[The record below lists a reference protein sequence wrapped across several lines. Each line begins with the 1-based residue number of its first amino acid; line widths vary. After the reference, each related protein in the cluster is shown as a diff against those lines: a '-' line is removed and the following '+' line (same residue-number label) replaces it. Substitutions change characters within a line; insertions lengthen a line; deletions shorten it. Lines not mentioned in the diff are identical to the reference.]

1 MKHEGSMYS
10 SFIPIHHYA
19 SLSSSLLHHSTR
31 QRERAEIYAPIQLAA
46 ILWRATAACWPSVRP
61 SVRPLAPLGRSPR
74 PLASL
79 LSLRLHLIMSKAP
92 LLCSAAAERPFC
104 FPQYT

>member
-61 SVRPLAPLGRSPR
+61 SVRPSTCPAWPVSAPLGLSP
-74 PLASL
+74 L
-79 LSLRLHLIMSKAP
+79 
-92 LLCSAAAERPFC
+92 SAAASD
-104 FPQYT
+104 YV